1 MAPGIFRPSLDLEA
15 VARLARDLRKKPCS
29 CDPSQIPLSG
39 SFNWVFII
47 SFDDGVKWIFR
58 TPRKEPFGT
67 RLPDELVSDLIASEV
82 ATMKYISQH
91 STIPVP
97 SVYDYSCTTSN
108 DVGVPYILMSQ
119 AKGTSLASWS
129 WRNGPH
135 PLRMYNNRET
145 ISHKAQEK
153 VMAELGKIS
162 SQLLRL
168 QFDQIGSLFEE
179 DGRFVTKHSL
189 NPAFHFQD
197 RYSLSQI
204 KRGPFPNDEVFY
216 RSLLDTFLVHV
227 QDLDMSHH
235 CFRAPVPTEREFD
248 NPETYRR
255 ATDLWNDFVTIGLKL
270 DSSENRFDYLAAGK
284 ALEGAIPSLATTNHP
299 EVTECFGRGFAIS
312 HPDLSINNIFVDEE
326 YNITCIIDWSFAS
339 TAPIPQ
345 LLITP
350 GMPHPR
356 DQPSASATASFR
368 TSFMDHMGVTNG
380 ASSVLWSYAE
390 RIWHFI
396 RWVNM
401 DSLCDFQHFSALY
414 GLIKDTSVASPLKH
428 IRNLQ
433 QTSEMEQV
441 RMELVLEDLSPE
453 QIKNEERKYF
463 SAVTDGWRRYET
475 AKKLTDQFRQSDELV
490 ISASVWSSSEWAC

>member
-1 MAPGIFRPSLDLEA
+1 MAPSIFRPSLDLEA
-15 VARLARDLRKKPCS
+15 VARLARDLRKRPCF
-29 CDPSQIPLSG
+29 CDSSQIPLSG

-58 TPRKEPFGT
+58 TPRKESSGT

-108 DVGVPYILMSQ
+108 NVGVPYILMSQ
-119 AKGTSLASWS
+119 AKGTPLASWS
-129 WRNGPH
+129 WLNGPN
-135 PLRMYNNRET
+135 PLQMHNNRET

-168 QFDQIGSLFEE
+168 
-179 DGRFVTKHSL
+179 HSL
-189 NPAFHFQD
+189 NPAFYFQD
-197 RYSLSQI
+197 RYSLSEVQH
-204 KRGPFPNDEVFY
+204 GPYLNEEVFY
-216 RSLLDTFLVHV
+216 RSLLDTFLLHV
-227 QDLDMSHH
+227 RDLDMSHH

-248 NPETYRR
+248 NPEMYRR
-255 ATDLWNDFVTIGLKL
+255 ATDLWNDFVTIGLKI
-270 DSSENRFDYLAAGK
+270 DSGENRFDYYAAGK
-284 ALEGAIPSLATTNHP
+284 ALEDAIPSLATTTHP
-299 EVTECFGRGFAIS
+299 EVTECFGSGFAIS
-312 HPDLSINNIFVDEE
+312 HPDLSINNIFVDEDF
-326 YNITCIIDWSFAS
+326 NITSIIDWSFAS
-339 TAPIPQ
+339 TVPIPQ
-345 LLITP
+345 LLVTP

-368 TSFMDHMGVTNG
+368 TSFMDHLGVTSG
-380 ASSVLWSYAE
+380 ASSVLWSHAE

-401 DSLCDFQHFSALY
+401 DSL
-414 GLIKDTSVASPLKH
+414 IASLKY

-433 QTSEMEQV
+433 QRSDMEQV
-441 RMELVLEDLSPE
+441 RVELVSEDLSPE
-453 QIKNEERKYF
+453 QIEDEERKYF
-463 SAVTDGWRRYET
+463 SAVTDGRRRYNS
-475 AKKLTDQFRQSDELV
+475 AKKLTDKFQQSDEL
-490 ISASVWSSSEWAC
+490 IINASVWSSAEWAW